1 MVLCPVVASF
11 PVQVT
16 ELSSTP
22 DGRLL
27 ACRLAWG
34 GHSLTVVNTYWP
46 QLPDDQRVMLD
57 TAVRAAV
64 TTARRGGLM
73 LVGDFNHV
81 PDAAL
86 DRTPLPGGRTHN
98 SDRLAEEATAAR
110 LAALLRETGHQCA
123 DAYRER
129 HGRTPGYTRG
139 SSVEASRLDR
149 CYLSVAVMPYMHACR
164 VGEAGGSDHWPV
176 RVSLLPVLPPAPQ
189 GAGPWRACPA
199 FLETAALRA
208 SLEQWAAH
216 AVHLGMALDPAAL
229 IRWWPTM
236 KAAFRQYVRVL
247 MRADAAAAR
256 AQPDEQAAAAAL
268 AAAREAAYAAGG
280 AVQPEQL
287 AAVAEAHSLL
297 TQITRRRAHWATHRK
312 HAAWLAS
319 REAPSPAVTRLVNPR
334 TSSPPLMAVTQPDGE
349 LLTEPRGVAA
359 AVARHFAGM
368 SRAQPTRLDAQ
379 RTVFAAMEAQQED
392 GRARS
397 LSPAAAAAAGA
408 AVVTA
413 EEVAAALR
421 QLRAGKAPG
430 PDGLP
435 LEVWALP
442 SGVWAPL
449 LARLFTAMRQLGR
462 MPRDFALGAVSPIY
476 KGAGPLSAPASFRP
490 ITLLNADY
498 KVLTRVLA
506 ARFGTALAGSVGP
519 EQTAFLPDRDIADGI
534 VMSQLLAAAL
544 APDPRVAEQAAVAA
558 GEGGEGAAA
567 ADAAAGP
574 SPPAAVLLDIAKAYD
589 TVDRGFL
596 LAAMRAHGAGDD
608 MVAWVELLLS
618 DTQALAHVCGHA
630 SAPVRWLAGVRQGC
644 PLSPLLYLFVAEA
657 LSCWLRWADGL
668 GVEVAGRRYV
678 SGHYADDTRVMLR
691 TLNER
696 SMADLLAHLA
706 VFSAASGQHIN
717 ASKSEAVPL
726 GPWAAEGPGQLAGVP
741 VRLAAKAL
749 GVQLAAVPLEPLVP
763 VLRTGL
769 RRRVREAPRPVPAS
783 VPQSWVPR
791 IDKVRARCA
800 MIAASPLSAMGCG
813 MAVGA
818 YALSM
823 VLFHAQHEGLPQMA
837 AEELQRVVSRAVD
850 RPKRMPGVR
859 GPLLCGSPALG
870 GFGAVDVAAHTAA
883 RHAKRA
889 SCLLRGLCVAPVP
902 PPPPLPPLPLAG
914 DLPGGVEEG
923 GPDPAAGPAPPAPP
937 PLTLHADIAHAAGDV
952 LRRVCPALHPAQVLL
967 LSCYATAVDAAQ
979 GRLTGVQDQVLL
991 LPAGPLRNVCIAL
1004 QRLGPLVDNVPGGVR
1019 AWLSR
1024 PGMANAEVCG
1034 VVGAL
1039 VWPGGRMGPCGEF
1052 SVREATALL
1061 MAPAMRQR
1069 EAAHRA
1075 FAAQAFATAPVQLP
1089 QPQREQRAVSFT
1101 RALAIV
1107 WRLPWPNAYKEPLW
1121 RLAVNGVP
1129 GAGGHDIVHRAP
1141 CVCGFTAPRGHGD
1154 SSIHRQH
1161 AFWDCPVAA
1170 AVRGQLQR
1178 GLGQRCQL
1186 QQWQV
1191 WLLQKPGGA
1200 AVRPVV
1206 WRIVAAAALYAMDR
1220 GRASMWHA
1228 FRRGGQPAAA
1238 AQAAGC
1244 QRAAAEFWMALESFA
1259 RDVMPDS
1266 ARGWDAVGPDH
1277 PFLCV
1282 RVCVPGAAKL
1292 AVRLPG

>member
-1 MVLCPVVASF
+1 MAAAGAGRGERPVLNVVTHNVRGFIGPVKTAQLLRCWHAQGVHVVCVQEVWAGRGRPSAACIHQWLQAAAEAGRWPLPTTVFACNTQAGGGGVAVLVLCPVVASF

-902 PPPPLPPLPLAG
+902 PPPPLPPLPR
-914 DLPGGVEEG
+914 PR
-923 GPDPAAGPAPPAPP
+923 APPRPP
-937 PLTLHADIAHAAGDV
+937 RHHSHCTPTLRMRPATCCAVCARRCTRRRSCCCRAMPLQLMPHRGGSRAYRTRCCCYRRGLCATCASRCNV
-952 LRRVCPALHPAQVLL
+952 LDRWWITCQVVYARGCP
-967 LSCYATAVDAAQ
+967 
-979 GRLTGVQDQVLL
+979 G
-991 LPAGPLRNVCIAL
+991 
-1004 QRLGPLVDNVPGGVR
+1004 
-1019 AWLSR
+1019 
-1024 PGMANAEVCG
+1024 
-1034 VVGAL
+1034 L
-1039 VWPGGRMGPCGEF
+1039 VWPMPRCVAWWGRWCGRVGG
-1052 SVREATALL
+1052 
-1061 MAPAMRQR
+1061 
-1069 EAAHRA
+1069 
-1075 FAAQAFATAPVQLP
+1075 
-1089 QPQREQRAVSFT
+1089 
-1101 RALAIV
+1101 
-1107 WRLPWPNAYKEPLW
+1107 W
-1121 RLAVNGVP
+1121 
-1129 GAGGHDIVHRAP
+1129 
-1141 CVCGFTAPRGHGD
+1141 
-1154 SSIHRQH
+1154 
-1161 AFWDCPVAA
+1161 
-1170 AVRGQLQR
+1170 
-1178 GLGQRCQL
+1178 
-1186 QQWQV
+1186 
-1191 WLLQKPGGA
+1191 
-1200 AVRPVV
+1200 
-1206 WRIVAAAALYAMDR
+1206 
-1220 GRASMWHA
+1220 GR
-1228 FRRGGQPAAA
+1228 
-1238 AQAAGC
+1238 
-1244 QRAAAEFWMALESFA
+1244 
-1259 RDVMPDS
+1259 
-1266 ARGWDAVGPDH
+1266 VGS
-1277 PFLCV
+1277 
-1282 RVCVPGAAKL
+1282 
-1292 AVRLPG
+1292 